1 MSLGNGAGR
10 GAPASD
16 PVGGVR
22 GRSPSDERG
31 FALRI
36 KRRRL
41 VATGV
46 LTVVAAVASS
56 GMTGAVH
63 AAADNPQADYLQNVE
78 RPAPAPE
85 PNARPD
91 LVRQS
96 YSQADIDFMSGMI
109 PHHAQAV
116 RIAGWAASHGARS
129 DVRTLCERQVVG
141 QRDEIEFMR
150 NWLRDRGEV
159 VPAADATHH
168 RMKMNG
174 VEHDMLM
181 PGMLSPEDLTRLD
194 QARGTEWDRLF
205 LTAMIRHHEGA
216 IKMVDDLFA
225 SFGALQD
232 DDVYKF
238 ASDIYADQST
248 EIERMQK
255 MLESLDKR
263 TPQ

>member
-1 MSLGNGAGR
+1 M
-10 GAPASD
+10 
-16 PVGGVR
+16 
-22 GRSPSDERG
+22 
-31 FALRI
+31 
-36 KRRRL
+36 
-41 VATGV
+41 VATAV
-46 LTVVAAVASS
+46 SAA
-56 GMTGAVH
+56 GAQSV
-63 AAADNPQADYLQNVE
+63 
-78 RPAPAPE
+78 PAQTAE
-85 PNARPD
+85 PKARPD
-91 LVRQS
+91 LVRQP
-96 YSQADIDFMSGMI
+96 YSQADVDFMSGMI

-116 RIAGWAASHGARS
+116 LIAGWAASHGARS
-129 DVRTLCERQVVG
+129 DVRILCERQVVA

-159 VPAADATHH
+159 VPAANATHH

-181 PGMLSPEDLTRLD
+181 PGMLSPDDLARLD
-194 QARGTEWDRLF
+194 KASGAEWDRLF
-205 LTAMIRHHEGA
+205 LNAMIRHHEGA

>member
-1 MSLGNGAGR
+1 MVAGGFVMWAAGTSLGTLA
-10 GAPASD
+10 AD
-16 PVGGVR
+16 WQQ
-22 GRSPSDERG
+22 
-31 FALRI
+31 
-36 KRRRL
+36 
-41 VATGV
+41 
-46 LTVVAAVASS
+46 AAVA
-56 GMTGAVH
+56 
-63 AAADNPQADYLQNVE
+63 Q
-78 RPAPAPE
+78 PAEPE
-85 PNARPD
+85 ARPD
-91 LVRQS
+91 LVRQP

-116 RIAGWAASHGARS
+116 LIAGWAASLGARP
-129 DVRTLCERQVVG
+129 DVRILCERQVVA

-159 VPAADATHH
+159 VPKANATHH
-168 RMKMNG
+168 RMRMNG

-181 PGMLSPEDLTRLD
+181 PGMLSPEDLARLD
-194 QARGTEWDRLF
+194 KASGAEWDRLF
-205 LTAMIRHHEGA
+205 LHAMIRHHEGA
-216 IKMVDDLFA
+216 IKMVDNLFA